1 MLRRLSR
8 EDKLHVARR
17 DFTEQG
23 MMDGST
29 SSYTVMIQAGGT
41 PTIRVCETEEEL
53 HDDEDLCNA
62 TARRSSTTCTERS
75 GQG

>member
-1 MLRRLSR
+1 MLRRLSW
-8 EDKLHVARR
+8 EDKRHIVCC

-53 HDDEDLCNA
+53 HDDEDLGPA
-62 TARRSSTTCTERS
+62 SGPKVLSSIEL
-75 GQG
+75 GK